1 MESLQISGSR
11 RKWLLSCQH
20 WTGNVISYY
29 YSDEL
34 KGWLLLSL
42 PAAGSLAA
50 VTKLWCPW
58 ASASP
63 ARLGLL
69 WVGEALGEGKRTLPG
84 KLFYKSEA
92 FRQAMGPRQT
102 LLLLGA
108 GDLSE
113 ASVGGPWVRSHLRWF
128 WTLWGSLAAYL
139 SLVLHFRAL
148 PTSWAFW
155 VKTCWG
161 EEMALH
167 SNAHQFPAD
176 PKLLACLLL

>member
-1 MESLQISGSR
+1 MSS
-11 RKWLLSCQH
+11 
-20 WTGNVISYY
+20 V
-29 YSDEL
+29 
-34 KGWLLLSL
+34 L

-113 ASVGGPWVRSHLRWF
+113 ASVGGPWVRSHLR
-128 WTLWGSLAAYL
+128 
-139 SLVLHFRAL
+139 
-148 PTSWAFW
+148 
-155 VKTCWG
+155 
-161 EEMALH
+161 
-167 SNAHQFPAD
+167 
-176 PKLLACLLL
+176 